1 MCLVLQHELRY
12 LALEQLK
19 TSDHLTP
26 TGIAAIKKRE
36 KSKHST
42 KDSPQVKKKRVKED
56 EKEQKE

>member
-26 TGIAAIKKRE
+26 TGIAAIKNIENNKCWQGPRKTGALVYCWWE
-36 KSKHST
+36 HKMA
-42 KDSPQVKKKRVKED
+42 
-56 EKEQKE
+56 